1 MIEDIL
7 KDVKHRMEQAV
18 NHTNGELNKVRTGRA
33 NPEMFNS
40 LSVDYY
46 GSMTPINQVSTISV
60 PEPRLITL
68 TPYEKTLIPN
78 IEKAIMD
85 ANMGFTPGNNG
96 TAVLVPVP
104 PLSEERRQ
112 ELNKFVHQ
120 LVEEGKIAIRNVRRD
135 GIHHLHDLE
144 KDGHISEDL
153 IKDNESEVQKI
164 TDDYIGKLNTLQTE
178 KEKEILEV

>member
-46 GSMTPINQVSTISV
+46 GSMTPMNQVSTISV

-164 TDDYIGKLNTLQTE
+164 TDDYIGKLNTLQSE

>member
-1 MIEDIL
+1 MIDEIL
-7 KDVKHRMEQAV
+7 SDLNKRMQQAIV
-18 NHTNGELNKVRTGRA
+18 HVQTELNKVRTGRA

-40 LSVDYY
+40 LVVDYY
-46 GSMTPINQVSTISV
+46 GTPTPINQVSTISV

-68 TPYEKTLIPN
+68 TPYEKTLIPR
-78 IEKAIMD
+78 IEKAIVD

-120 LVEEGKIAIRNVRRD
+120 LVEDGRIAVRNVRRD
-135 GIHHLHDLE
+135 GIHNLQKMQ

-153 IKDNESEVQKI
+153 IKDNELEIQKI
-164 TDDYIGKLNTLQTE
+164 TDSNIEKLNTLQDD